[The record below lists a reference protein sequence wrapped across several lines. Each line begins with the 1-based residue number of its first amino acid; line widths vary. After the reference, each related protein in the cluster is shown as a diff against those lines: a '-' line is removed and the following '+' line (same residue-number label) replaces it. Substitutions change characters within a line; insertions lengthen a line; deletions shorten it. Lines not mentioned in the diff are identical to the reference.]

1 MIKFFRKI
9 RQNQL
14 NENKFSK
21 YMLYAFGEIA
31 LVVIGILIALQVNL
45 LNEEQ
50 KQKKKEQSILGNF
63 EKSLETDLRNLEF
76 SIDLNNRVDSSIS
89 ILLDHFEQNKDYND
103 SLKFHFGNTTF
114 TPALRINLSVF
125 ETLKSNNLSLIS
137 NNKLREDIID
147 FYNYYITEVQNSN
160 ERYADITQYVSLNLY
175 DTRFRSFW
183 YSNYKEWS
191 KNRVKIKPEMIPLDF
206 NSLKNDTEYLYFLRS
221 LPNRRNIL
229 VRDHINVLSLQIEQL
244 IFDIKS
250 ELAK

>member
-103 SLKFHFGNTTF
+103 SLKFHFCNTTF

-137 NNKLREDIID
+137 NNKLACYLI
-147 FYNYYITEVQNSN
+147 
-160 ERYADITQYVSLNLY
+160 
-175 DTRFRSFW
+175 
-183 YSNYKEWS
+183 
-191 KNRVKIKPEMIPLDF
+191 LD
-206 NSLKNDTEYLYFLRS
+206 LGY
-221 LPNRRNIL
+221 
-229 VRDHINVLSLQIEQL
+229 
-244 IFDIKS
+244 
-250 ELAK
+250 